1 MMKKKREFC
10 PYCGGFISQNQEEGV
25 RRDFCE
31 ACGVFFYD
39 NPLPVVSAIVASD
52 RKILL
57 VKRGKKPYKNLWCL
71 PTGFAESGESIEEA
85 ALRELE
91 EETGIKGRIMG
102 LIDVDSCASHF
113 YGDLLFIAFEIE
125 QTGGVCLPGSD
136 TVAVKYFPIDAI
148 PRLAFSSNDQAIQ
161 TYIRSKAESWA
172 IMDSF
177 ASAIAGDQYGKKSNL
192 LSDRL
197 VEVIEKN
204 VDTIAWNWVRDARTN
219 RSTPAYHQIKEKKLF
234 EEAQG
239 ILSKFSRWLRGQNG
253 DVKNF
258 YTGLGSDSRKKGFS
272 LSEVLSALSLVRRH
286 IWDFALSRG
295 LWQKTVDIYMVVEL
309 ETRIILFFDKAA
321 FHTTRGYEQQVK
333 RQG

>member
-1 MMKKKREFC
+1 MRKKKRIFC
-10 PYCGGFISQNQEEGV
+10 PYCGSRITQTSEEGTI
-25 RRDFCE
+25 RDFCKT
-31 ACGVFFYD
+31 CGVFFYE
-39 NPLPVVSAIVASD
+39 NPLPVVSAIVVSD

-57 VKRGKKPYKNLWCL
+57 VKRGKRPYKNLWCL

-91 EETGIKGRIMG
+91 EETGIKGQILS
-102 LIDVDSCASHF
+102 LIDVESCTSYF
-113 YGDLLFIAFEIE
+113 YGDLLFIAFEVE

-136 TVAVKYFPIDAI
+136 TVSAKYFPIEAI
-148 PRLAFSSNDQAIQ
+148 PKLAFSSNEHAVR

-172 IMDSF
+172 IIDSF
-177 ASAIAGDQYGKKSNL
+177 ASAIAEDQYGKKRNL
-192 LSDRL
+192 LSDSL

-204 VDTIAWNWVRDARTN
+204 AETIAWNWVRDARTN
-219 RSTPAYHQIKEKKLF
+219 RSTPAYHRIKEKKLF
-234 EEAQG
+234 EDAYG
-239 ILSKFSRWLRGQNG
+239 TLSKFSRWLRGHNG

-258 YTGLGSDSRKKGFS
+258 YMKTGMDSRKNGFS

-286 IWDFALSRG
+286 IWDFALSRS

-321 FHTTRGYEQQVK
+321 FHTTRGYEMEQEE
-333 RQG
+333 